1 MFEDNESK
9 VSAAIEDILIAV
21 ESNVMAT
28 VLWHRLKEIHPQ
40 LLKCLHFSYF
50 HLQALIYSVHSFN
63 LFAGLF
69 QFISFYFFTDR

>member
-28 VLWHRLKEIHPQ
+28 VL
-40 LLKCLHFSYF
+40 
-50 HLQALIYSVHSFN
+50 
-63 LFAGLF
+63 
-69 QFISFYFFTDR
+69 